1 MYPKQKTTADTRWEE
16 ALNEVRAA
24 APGLR
29 AVVHRADAVAAKTD
43 EEGPCRGIERNGI
56 RAVDLIAAISGL
68 SE

>member
-1 MYPKQKTTADTRWEE
+1 MYPKQRTIADTRWEE

-29 AVVHRADAVAAKTD
+29 AVVHCADAVGAKTD
-43 EEGPCRGIERNGI
+43 EEGPRRGIERVGI

-68 SE
+68 SL